1 MAAFIIVSGLGI
13 LVSILGIINMTGNIS
28 SLHWYHRQRVT
39 EENRK
44 PFGKLVG
51 LGTLIIGLSMIV
63 FGILFLIFEQTQLQA
78 FVVIGVIELIVS
90 IIVGMIVSFYAMK
103 KYNGGIF

>member
-1 MAAFIIVSGLGI
+1 MAAFLTVSGLGI

>member
-1 MAAFIIVSGLGI
+1 MECFITTTIV
-13 LVSILGIINMTGNIS
+13 GIILCVLGCVNMTGNIS

-39 EENRK
+39 DENRK

-51 LGTLIIGLSMIV
+51 LGTLIIGIALIV
-63 FGILFLIFEQTQLQA
+63 FCTLFFIYEQTHLGA
-78 FVVIGVIELIVS
+78 LVIIGTVELIVG
-90 IIVGMIVSFYAMK
+90 IIAGMIVSFYAMK

>member
-1 MAAFIIVSGLGI
+1 MAAFLIVSGLGI

>member
-63 FGILFLIFEQTQLQA
+63 FGILFLIFEQTQLQV
-78 FVVIGVIELIVS
+78 FVVIGVIQLIVS